1 MEASLPELILPVN
14 LEKSSERLTSLWGL
28 VVLEEL
34 ARADSAVPTFR
45 LGSGQEAFRRNSGRL
60 SGTQLR
66 DAALGAGEPGEG
78 HL

>member
-1 MEASLPELILPVN
+1 MEASPPQLILPIK
-14 LEKSSERLTSLWGL
+14 LEKGSERLTSLWGL
-28 VVLEEL
+28 AVLEEL
-34 ARADSAVPTFR
+34 ARPDSAVPTF
-45 LGSGQEAFRRNSGRL
+45 LFGSGQEAFRRNEGWL